1 MRVAIW
7 SDHAGLEMKEALRFN
22 LGVLQHDVRI
32 IGLLSLRISSWSTS
46 N

>member
-1 MRVAIW
+1 MRGAIG
-7 SDHAGLEMKEALRFN
+7 SERCY

-32 IGLLSLRISSWSTS
+32 IGLLLLRISSWSTS